1 VLMVSNSTN
10 SNKTNNNYPSQ
21 EITLNWAQKR
31 PSQSYQNVWI
41 MSYQH
46 VWSMN
51 YQNVWIMSYQHVWI
65 MSYQNVWIMSYWWL
79 VPFSVI
85 FQLYR
90 SGLLLL
96 VKIRPKWPDKATN
109 LSQVMIKLTLNGTHL
124 AIEFTY

>member
-1 VLMVSNSTN
+1 M
-10 SNKTNNNYPSQ
+10 
-21 EITLNWAQKR
+21 
-31 PSQSYQNVWI
+31 SYQNVWIMSNQNVSIMSYQNVRI

-51 YQNVWIMSYQHVWI
+51 YQNVWIMSYQHVWIMSYQNVWI